1 MNREELIRIVVWQ
14 YAFVAIAA
22 ILSSFLG
29 GMNGCLSA
37 AAGGLCVAVPNSL
50 FAMKL
55 LLAQLSRRQMNP
67 MGVLI
72 GEFLK
77 MIVTCALFV
86 LVAKLYVGLNWP
98 AMIFGIIV
106 AVCSHFVLLFV
117 KH

>member
-1 MNREELIRIVVWQ
+1 MNREELIRIVMWQ
-14 YAFVAIAA
+14 YSLVGVAAV
-22 ILSSFLG
+22 LSSFLG

-37 AAGGLCVAVPNSL
+37 LSGGLCVAVPNSL

-55 LLAQLSRRQMNP
+55 LMAQLSRRQLNP
-67 MGVLI
+67 MSVLI

-77 MIVTCALFV
+77 MIATCMLFV
-86 LVAKLYVGLNWP
+86 LVAKLYVDLNWP